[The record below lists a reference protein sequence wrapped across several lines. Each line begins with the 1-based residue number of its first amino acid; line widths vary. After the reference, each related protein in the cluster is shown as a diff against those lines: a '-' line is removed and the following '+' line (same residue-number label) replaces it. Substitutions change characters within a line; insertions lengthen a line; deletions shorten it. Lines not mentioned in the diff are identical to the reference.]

1 MSKYIR
7 LLFAPDAIGATV
19 GAAGAAGQSTTA
31 AVSASGLSA
40 SPRAGMSTAGFGESG
55 SGSTLGGD
63 TELNMDDDGY
73 AAEHNRAEEAAGDD
87 RMELGVNVK
96 AQHEKTI
103 PQAKVEKQVTETPVE
118 GEDTAPTAPQPAG
131 RDYSQFEPQDVELF
145 KKLPNHLFNAM
156 KDRYAQVKE
165 IATQNAKLTERIK
178 QIESGALP
186 DSYVQHPQAF
196 TLSPEYTQAAQLHNQ
211 AQFEVGIVEKAIN
224 AIEMGLPY
232 QVLTGYDAQDN
243 PVFRTVQPKLD
254 KDGNALLDIA
264 AKNSYM
270 RVLQQ
275 IDRKREGAEQQMQSV
290 KAQFGAMRG
299 AQLNEFKQMQAQTF
313 PVFEKP
319 EYKQQIDATVAQLP
333 AYLRHDPAVAQFC
346 ARGSMLIN
354 ALHAKVKELQ
364 GAQAVSKTIS
374 ADRRAAGPSP
384 SVLASAGGGVREDS
398 TNTLSMSDW
407 SD

>member
-1 MSKYIR
+1 MSKYGHIR
-7 LLFAPDAIGATV
+7 LAPDIGGV

-40 SPRAGMSTAGFGESG
+40 SPRANMSGESFGQSG

-63 TELNMDDDGY
+63 TELSMDDDGY
-73 AAEHNRAEEAAGDD
+73 AAEHTRAEEALGDS
-87 RMELGVNVK
+87 RPELGVDVK
-96 AQHEKTI
+96 AQHEKAQ
-103 PQAKVEKQVTETPVE
+103 PKVEKVVAETTKEDENTADVTP
-118 GEDTAPTAPQPAG
+118 PQPAG
-131 RDYSQFEPQDVELF
+131 RDYSVFEPQDVELM

-156 KDRYAQVKE
+156 KERYTQVKE
-165 IATQNAKLTERIK
+165 IATQNAKLNERIK

-186 DSYVQHPQAF
+186 ESYVQHPQAY

-275 IDRKREGAEQQMQSV
+275 IDRKREGAEQQMHSV
-290 KAQFGAMRG
+290 KAQFAAKRG
-299 AQLNEFKQMQAQTF
+299 SQLTEFQQMQAQTF

-346 ARGSMLIN
+346 ARGSMLIS
-354 ALHAKVKELQ
+354 ALHAKIKELQ
-364 GAQAVSKTIS
+364 GAQATANTIA

-384 SVLASAGGGVREDS
+384 AMLASAGGGVREDN
-398 TNTLSMSDW
+398 TNTLSMADW
-407 SD
+407 ND